1 MDFRDRTLVRLADPE
16 QRDRL
21 FDQRSLENLVAA
33 GYETAA
39 GVTGPY
45 RADFA
50 ELRLGVRLERPVTA
64 EGGWSAPGGAR
75 QEGRFTLTGLGGPT
89 ADALWRGGVTVRT
102 AAGGGRVDAV
112 DAAPLAPAEGPELT
126 VRYAPAAGTPR
137 PVVLP
142 VLVALLVRESVR
154 PADLLAESRGL
165 AGALGALGT
174 AAVLGTGPG
183 TVPLAPRGR
192 AQVGWLVPPAVFDD
206 PDWPGGST
214 AAGPAEQR
222 AARAAAAGRLLAAQG
237 IALLVVPEAAAA

>member
-33 GYETAA
+33 GYETAP

-50 ELRLGVRLERPVTA
+50 ELRLGVRLDRPVTA
-64 EGGWSAPGGAR
+64 EGGWSAPGGTR
-75 QEGRFTLTGLGGPT
+75 QEGRFTLTGLGGPA
-89 ADALWRGGVTVRT
+89 ADVLWRGSVTVRT
-102 AAGGGRVDAV
+102 GAGADRVDAV
-112 DAAPLAPAEGPELT
+112 DAAPLGRADGPELT
-126 VRYAPAAGTPR
+126 VHYAPGAGTPR
-137 PVVLP
+137 PVALP
-142 VLVALLVRESVR
+142 VLAALLVRESVR
-154 PADLLAESRGL
+154 PADLLAESRAL
-165 AGALGALGT
+165 ADVLGALGV
-174 AAVLGTGPG
+174 AAAPG

-206 PDWPGGST
+206 PDWPGGAT

-222 AARAAAAGRLLAAQG
+222 AARAATAGRLLAAQG
-237 IALLVVPEAAAA
+237 IALLVVPDAMAA

>member
-1 MDFRDRTLVRLADPE
+1 MDFRDRTMVRLADPE

-39 GVTGPY
+39 DVTGPY
-45 RADFA
+45 RAAFD

-75 QEGRFTLTGLGGPT
+75 QEGRFTLTGLAGPT
-89 ADALWRGGVTVRT
+89 ADVLWRGSVTVRT
-102 AAGGGRVDAV
+102 GAGADRVGAV
-112 DAAPLAPAEGPELT
+112 DAAPRTPADGPELT
-126 VRYAPAAGTPR
+126 VRYRPGAGAPR

-142 VLVALLVRESVR
+142 VLAALLVRESVR
-154 PADLLAESRGL
+154 PADLLAESRAL
-165 AGALGALGT
+165 ADALGALG
-174 AAVLGTGPG
+174 AAAAPG
-183 TVPLAPRGR
+183 SVPLPPRGR

-206 PDWPGGST
+206 PDWPGGT
-214 AAGPAEQR
+214 AVGGPAEQR

-237 IALLVVPEAAAA
+237 IALLVVPDTAPSQN